1 MGIGISEFN
10 WFRFKK
16 NKMRNVFLLFTGLLS
31 VSLSFGQA
39 LGFTTLTFVDET
51 RNNRSIPCE
60 VYYPALSAGEN
71 TAALD
76 PAFLALTG
84 YPAIAIGHGFVIGAA
99 NYSLIAEQLIP
110 FGFVVA
116 LVNTE
121 TGFSPSHENF
131 GLDLAFVTHALQ
143 QESQNATSILHNI
156 VHQERE
162 AIIGHSMGGGA
173 AWLAA
178 ASDPLID
185 AIVGLAPAET
195 NPSAIAAAASVN
207 CSALVFSGS
216 EDAVTPSADN
226 HQPIYDGTNSDCKT
240 FVSLVGGSHCGF
252 IDSGTLCDF
261 GEPFGGSLAR
271 ADQQEAYLT
280 LMTAWLRYFLNAEC
294 VEDLYE
300 SYVMSHSFVSADP
313 LAACM
318 LCANIENSNR
328 IGMRMMPNPS
338 NGSFEVQWNEEAF
351 QQIEILDVTGKS
363 ILREK
368 VLQQYR
374 VNVNESL
381 SSGIYLVKL
390 SNENSSVTQKLIVN

>member
-1 MGIGISEFN
+1 
-10 WFRFKK
+10 
-16 NKMRNVFLLFTGLLS
+16 MRKTLLFVFAFFIVAFSFAQGLGHTS
-31 VSLSFGQA
+31 IT
-39 LGFTTLTFVDET
+39 FTDAT

-60 VYYPALSAGEN
+60 VYYPALSAGDN

-76 PAFLALTG
+76 PAFLALSG
-84 YPAIAIGHGFVIGAA
+84 YPAIAVGHGFVIGAA

-121 TGFSPSHENF
+121 AGFAPNHQEF

-143 QESQNATSILHNI
+143 QESQNSTSILHNI
-156 VHQERE
+156 VNQERE

-185 AIVGLAPAET
+185 AAVGLAPAET
-195 NPSAIAAAASVN
+195 NPSAINAAASVYCN
-207 CSALVFSGS
+207 TLIFSGS
-216 EDAVTPSADN
+216 EDAVTPPADN
-226 HQPIYDGTNSDCKT
+226 HQPIFEGSNGCKT
-240 FVSLVGGSHCGF
+240 FVSLTGGSHCGF

-280 LMTAWLRYFLNAEC
+280 MMTAWLRFFLNGEC
-294 VEDLYE
+294 VEALYTD
-300 SYVMSHSFVSADP
+300 YVTNHSFVSADP

-318 LCANIENSNR
+318 LCGNVNAVEGNAVNVF
-328 IGMRMMPNPS
+328 PNPNQGTFS
-338 NGSFEVQWNEEAF
+338 IQWKNEMF
-351 QQIEILDVTGKS
+351 NTIEIFDAAGKRVLKQV
-363 ILREK
+363 I
-368 VLQQYR
+368 LQQGFF
-374 VNVNESL
+374 NEAEKL
-381 SSGIYLVKL
+381 KSGVYWVKL
-390 SNENSSVTQKLIVN
+390 SGENSISTKKIVVE

>member
-1 MGIGISEFN
+1 
-10 WFRFKK
+10 
-16 NKMRNVFLLFTGLLS
+16 MRKTLLFVFAFFSIGFSFAQGL
-31 VSLSFGQA
+31 GH
-39 LGFTTLTFVDET
+39 TTLTFTDAA

-71 TAALD
+71 TAALA

-84 YPAIAIGHGFVIGAA
+84 YPAIAVGHGFVIGAA

-143 QESQNATSILHNI
+143 QESQNSTSILYNI
-156 VHQERE
+156 VNQEKE

-185 AIVGLAPAET
+185 AVVGLAPAET

-207 CSALVFSGS
+207 CNTLVFSGS
-216 EDAVTPSADN
+216 EDAVTPPADN
-226 HQPIYDGTNSDCKT
+226 HQPIFDGSNGCKT
-240 FVSLVGGSHCGF
+240 FVSLTGGSHCGF

-261 GEPFGGSLAR
+261 GEPLGGSLPR

-294 VEDLYE
+294 VEALYTD
-300 SYVMSHSFVSADP
+300 YVTSHSFVSAAP
-313 LAACM
+313 LATCM
-318 LCANIENSNR
+318 LCGNIEDSNK
-328 IGMRMMPNPS
+328 IGMRLMPNPS
-338 NGSFEVQWNEEAF
+338 NGIFEVQWKEEVF
-351 QQIEILDVTGKS
+351 QFIEILDATGKS
-363 ILREK
+363 VLREK
-368 VLQQYR
+368 VLQQHR
-374 VNVNESL
+374 MKVNEAL
-381 SSGIYLVKL
+381 PSGIYLVKL
-390 SNENSSVTQKLIVN
+390 SNEKSIVTQKLIVN

>member
-1 MGIGISEFN
+1 MEFK
-10 WFRFKK
+10 WFHFKK
-16 NKMRNVFLLFTGLLS
+16 NKMRNVVLLFLGFIS
-31 VSLSFGQA
+31 ASLSFGQG
-39 LGFTTLTFVDET
+39 LGHTTLTFVDAT

-60 VYYPALSAGEN
+60 VYYPALSAGDN
-71 TAALD
+71 IAALD

-84 YPAIAIGHGFVIGAA
+84 YPAIAVGHGFVIGAA

-110 FGFVVA
+110 FGFIVA

-121 TGFSPSHENF
+121 TGFSPNHENF

-143 QESQNATSILHNI
+143 QESQNSTSILHNV

-195 NPSAIAAAASVN
+195 NPSAIAAASTVN
-207 CSALVFSGS
+207 CNSIIFSGS
-216 EDAVTPSADN
+216 DDTVTPPADN
-226 HQPIYDGTNSDCKT
+226 HQPIFDGTNGCKT
-240 FVSLVGGSHCGF
+240 FVSLSGGSHCGF
-252 IDSGTLCDF
+252 IDAGTLCDF
-261 GEPFGGSLAR
+261 GEPLGGSLAR

-280 LMTAWLRYFLNAEC
+280 MMTAWLRYFLNGEC
-294 VEDLYE
+294 VEALYTD
-300 SYVMSHSFVSADP
+300 YVASNSFVAAEP

-318 LCANIENSNR
+318 LCGNVEDSNK

-338 NGSFEVQWNEEAF
+338 NGSFEIQWKDEVF
-351 QQIEILDVTGKS
+351 QNLEILDATGKS
-363 ILREK
+363 IKRERI
-368 VLQQYR
+368 LQQYR
-374 VNVNESL
+374 VKVNEAL
-381 SSGIYLVKL
+381 PAGIYLVKL
-390 SNENSSVTQKLIVN
+390 SNEKSIVTQKLIVN

>member
-1 MGIGISEFN
+1 
-10 WFRFKK
+10 
-16 NKMRNVFLLFTGLLS
+16 MRKTLLFVFAFFIVAFSFAQGLGHT
-31 VSLSFGQA
+31 SFT
-39 LGFTTLTFVDET
+39 FTDAT

-60 VYYPALSAGEN
+60 VYYPALSAGDN

-76 PAFLALTG
+76 PAFLALSG
-84 YPAIAIGHGFVIGAA
+84 YPAIAVGHGFVIGAA

-121 TGFSPSHENF
+121 AGFAPNHQEF

-143 QESQNATSILHNI
+143 QESQNSTSILHNI
-156 VHQERE
+156 VNQERE

-185 AIVGLAPAET
+185 AAVGLAPAET
-195 NPSAIAAAASVN
+195 NPSAINAAASVYCN
-207 CSALVFSGS
+207 TLIFSGS
-216 EDAVTPSADN
+216 EDAVTPPADN
-226 HQPIYDGTNSDCKT
+226 HQPIFEGSNGCKT
-240 FVSLVGGSHCGF
+240 FVSLTGGSHCGF

-280 LMTAWLRYFLNAEC
+280 MMTAWLRFFLNGEC
-294 VEDLYE
+294 VEALYTD
-300 SYVMSHSFVSADP
+300 YVTNHSFVSADP

-318 LCANIENSNR
+318 LCGNVNAVEGNAVNVF
-328 IGMRMMPNPS
+328 PNPNQGTFS
-338 NGSFEVQWNEEAF
+338 IQWKNEMF
-351 QQIEILDVTGKS
+351 NTIEIFDAAGKRVLKQV
-363 ILREK
+363 I
-368 VLQQYR
+368 LQQGFF
-374 VNVNESL
+374 NEAEKL
-381 SSGIYLVKL
+381 KSGVYWVKL
-390 SNENSSVTQKLIVN
+390 SGENSISTKKIVVE

>member
-1 MGIGISEFN
+1 
-10 WFRFKK
+10 
-16 NKMRNVFLLFTGLLS
+16 MRNLVLLFFGFFS
-31 VSLSFGQA
+31 ASLSFGQG
-39 LGFTTLTFVDET
+39 LGHTTLTFVDAT

-71 TAALD
+71 VDALD

-84 YPAIAIGHGFVIGAA
+84 YPAIAVGHGFVIGAA
-99 NYSLIAEQLIP
+99 NYTLIAEQLIP
-110 FGFVVA
+110 FGFIVA

-121 TGFSPSHENF
+121 TGFAPSHENF

-143 QESQNATSILHNI
+143 QESLNSTSILHNV

-195 NPSAIAAAASVN
+195 NPSAIAAASSVN
-207 CSALVFSGS
+207 CNSLVLSGS
-216 EDAVTPSADN
+216 DDSVTPPADN
-226 HQPIYDGTNSDCKT
+226 HQPIFDGTNGCKT
-240 FVSLVGGSHCGF
+240 FVSLTGGSHCGF

-261 GEPFGGSLAR
+261 GEPLGGSLTR

-280 LMTAWLRYFLNAEC
+280 LMNAWLSYFLNGEC
-294 VEDLYE
+294 VEALYTD
-300 SYVMSHSFVSADP
+300 YVTSHSFVVADP

-318 LCANIENSNR
+318 LCGNVDDSNKM
-328 IGMRMMPNPS
+328 GMRMMPNPS
-338 NGSFEVQWNEEAF
+338 NGSFVVQWKEGTF
-351 QQIEILDVTGKS
+351 QDLEILDVTGKIVLS
-363 ILREK
+363 EK
-368 VLQQYR
+368 VLQQHR
-374 VNVNESL
+374 VKVNEAL
-381 SSGIYLVKL
+381 CSGIYLVKL
-390 SNENSSVTQKLIVN
+390 SNEKSSVTQKLIVN

>member
-1 MGIGISEFN
+1 
-10 WFRFKK
+10 
-16 NKMRNVFLLFTGLLS
+16 MRKTLLVVFAFFVVAFSFAQGL
-31 VSLSFGQA
+31 GH
-39 LGFTTLTFVDET
+39 TTLTFTDAT

-60 VYYPALSAGEN
+60 VYYPALSAGDN
-71 TAALD
+71 IAALD

-84 YPAIAIGHGFVIGAA
+84 YPAIAVGHGFVIGAA

-143 QESQNATSILHNI
+143 QESQNSTSILYNI
-156 VHQERE
+156 VNQEKE

-185 AIVGLAPAET
+185 ALVGLAPAET
-195 NPSAIAAAASVN
+195 NPSAIAAAVSVN
-207 CSALVFSGS
+207 CNTLVFSGS
-216 EDAVTPSADN
+216 EDAVTPPADN
-226 HQPIYDGTNSDCKT
+226 HQPIFDGTNGCKT
-240 FVSLVGGSHCGF
+240 FVSLTGGSHCGF

-261 GEPFGGSLAR
+261 GEPLGGSLPR

-294 VEDLYE
+294 VEALYTD
-300 SYVMSHSFVSADP
+300 YVTSHSFVSADP
-313 LAACM
+313 LATCM
-318 LCANIENSNR
+318 LCGNIEDSNK
-328 IGMRMMPNPS
+328 IGMRLMPNPS
-338 NGSFEVQWNEEAF
+338 NGIFEVQWKEEVF
-351 QQIEILDVTGKS
+351 QFIEILDATGKS
-363 ILREK
+363 IIREK
-368 VLQQYR
+368 VLQQHR
-374 VNVNESL
+374 MKVNEAL
-381 SSGIYLVKL
+381 PSGIYLVKL
-390 SNENSSVTQKLIVN
+390 SNEKSIVTQNLIVN

>member
-1 MGIGISEFN
+1 MD
-10 WFRFKK
+10 KT
-16 NKMRNVFLLFTGLLS
+16 LLF
-31 VSLSFGQA
+31 VFAFFSFGYACAQG
-39 LGFTTLTFVDET
+39 LGHTTLTFVDAT

-84 YPAIAIGHGFVIGAA
+84 YPAIAIGHGFVIGAS

-143 QESQNATSILHNI
+143 QESQNSTSILHNI

-207 CSALVFSGS
+207 CNSLIFSGS
-216 EDAVTPSADN
+216 DDSVTPPADN
-226 HQPIYDGTNSDCKT
+226 HQPIFDGTNGCKT
-240 FVSLVGGSHCGF
+240 FVSLSGGSHCGF
-252 IDSGTLCDF
+252 IDAGTLCDF
-261 GEPFGGSLAR
+261 GEPLGGSLAR

-280 LMTAWLRYFLNAEC
+280 LMTAWLRYFLNGEC
-294 VEDLYE
+294 VEALYTD
-300 SYVMSHSFVSADP
+300 YVASNSFLVADP
-313 LAACM
+313 IAACM
-318 LCANIENSNR
+318 LCGNVDDLNI

-338 NGSFEVQWNEEAF
+338 NGSFEVQWREEAF
-351 QQIEILDVTGKS
+351 QQMEILDLTGKN

-374 VNVNESL
+374 VKVNEAL
-381 SSGIYLVKL
+381 PSGIYLVKL
-390 SNENSSVTQKLIVN
+390 SNEKSIVTQKLIVN

>member
-1 MGIGISEFN
+1 
-10 WFRFKK
+10 
-16 NKMRNVFLLFTGLLS
+16 MRNVALLFIGFLS
-31 VSLSFGQA
+31 ASLSFGQA
-39 LGFTTLTFVDET
+39 LGFTTLTFVDAT

-60 VYYPALSAGEN
+60 VFYPALSAGEN
-71 TAALD
+71 TPALD
-76 PAFLALTG
+76 PASFGLVG
-84 YPAIAIGHGFVIGAA
+84 FPAISVGHGFVIGAT

-110 FGFVVA
+110 YGFIVA

-121 TGFSPSHENF
+121 TGFAPSHEDF

-143 QESQNATSILHNI
+143 LESQNSTSILHNI

-280 LMTAWLRYFLNAEC
+280 LMTAWLRHFLNAEC
-294 VEDLYE
+294 VEDLYV
-300 SYVMSHSFVSADP
+300 SYVTSHSFVSADP

-318 LCANIENSNR
+318 LCPNVNDVDSNAVNVF
-328 IGMRMMPNPS
+328 PNPNQGTFS
-338 NGSFEVQWNEEAF
+338 IQWKNELFNTVEIFDAAGKHVLKQLIM
-351 QQIEILDVTGKS
+351 QQGFFNETEKLKPGVYWLKLSSEKS
-363 ILREK
+363 ISTKR
-368 VLQQYR
+368 
-374 VNVNESL
+374 
-381 SSGIYLVKL
+381 I
-390 SNENSSVTQKLIVN
+390 IVE